1 MNPKRLVNVIF
12 IAVLAWAFYMRAPA
26 VISHFKFQDQ
36 NAPDFTVTKIDNTSF
51 KLNEYSKNLVIIF
64 WATWC
69 GPCEVE
75 LKRIN
80 TLIAEKK
87 IQPHD
92 VLAISS
98 GEDLQLV
105 RDTVKRKNYLFNVA
119 VDPDGSV
126 SKKFN
131 VTATPTVVFIDKNY
145 VINWMTSGISP
156 TLDYRI
162 SSFLK

>member
-1 MNPKRLVNVIF
+1 MNPKRLVNIIF
-12 IAVLAWAFYMRAPA
+12 IAILAWAFYMRAPA
-26 VISHFKFQDQ
+26 VINHFKSQDQ
-36 NAPDFTVTKIDNTSF
+36 NAPDFTVTKIDNSIF
-51 KLNEYSKNLVIIF
+51 KLNEYPKNLVVVF

-80 TLIAEKK
+80 KLISDKK
-87 IQPHD
+87 IQPDD

-98 GEDLQLV
+98 AEDPTLV
-105 RDTVKRKNYLFNVA
+105 KETVKRKNYLFNVA
-119 VDPDGSV
+119 VDPDSSV

-131 VTATPTVVFIDKNY
+131 ITATPTVIFIDKNY

-162 SSFLK
+162 TSFLK